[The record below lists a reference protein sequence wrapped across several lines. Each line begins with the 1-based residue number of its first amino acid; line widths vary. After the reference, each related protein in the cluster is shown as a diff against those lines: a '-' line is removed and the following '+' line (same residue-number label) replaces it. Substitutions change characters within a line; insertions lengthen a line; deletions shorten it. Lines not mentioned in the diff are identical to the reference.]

1 MGQQLSVLTKTLMAA
16 CAILLFW
23 LWWVVDDFDKLNDK
37 HTKLESSFSKLNSDF
52 NEQVAINEDYE
63 KRINS
68 LHELDTK
75 HTTELTNAKAKID
88 QLRIA
93 VSNGTKR
100 LRIKAECP
108 KPEISSTT
116 SMDVSRSATLA
127 RDAEQDYFDLLKQL
141 ETLEKQ
147 YLGLRDYYFTEC
159 RR

>member
-1 MGQQLSVLTKTLMAA
+1 MGSLTKALMAA

-23 LWWVVDDFDKLNDK
+23 LWWVADDFDKLNDK

-75 HTTELTNAKAKID
+75 HTTELTNAKAEID
-88 QLRIA
+88 QLRID

-108 KPEISSTT
+108 KPENSSTA
-116 SMDVSRSATLA
+116 SVDASGSPSLA

-159 RR
+159 KR

>member
-1 MGQQLSVLTKTLMAA
+1 MTTLTKVLAGA
-16 CAILLFW
+16 CAILAFW
-23 LWWVVDDFDKLNDK
+23 LWWVMGSYGDLKGDYSILKDK
-37 HTKLESSFSKLNSDF
+37 FS
-52 NEQVAINEDYE
+52 EQVAITADYE

-75 HTTELTNAKAKID
+75 HTTELTNAKAEID
-88 QLRIA
+88 KLRID

-100 LRIKAECP
+100 LRVKAECP
-108 KPEISSTT
+108 SAENGSTSSV
-116 SMDVSRSATLA
+116 DASRPATLA

-159 RR
+159 IH

>member
-1 MGQQLSVLTKTLMAA
+1 MGSLTKALMAA
-16 CAILLFW
+16 CVILLFW
-23 LWWVVDDFDKLNDK
+23 LWWVADDFDKLNDK

-88 QLRIA
+88 QLRID

-100 LRIKAECP
+100 LRVKAECP
-108 KPEISSTT
+108 KPENSSTT

-147 YLGLRDYYFTEC
+147 YLGLRDWYFAEC
-159 RR
+159 KR

>member
-1 MGQQLSVLTKTLMAA
+1 MGSLTKALMAA

-23 LWWVVDDFDKLNDK
+23 LWWVADDYDKLSDK

-75 HTTELTNAKAKID
+75 HTTELTNAKAEID
-88 QLRIA
+88 QLRID
-93 VSNGTKR
+93 VINGTKR
-100 LRIKAECP
+100 LRIKADCP
-108 KPEISSTT
+108 KPENGSTSSL
-116 SMDVSRSATLA
+116 DASRSATLA
-127 RDAEQDYFDLLKQL
+127 RDSEQDYFDLLKQL

-147 YLGLRDYYFTEC
+147 YLGLRDWYFAEC
-159 RR
+159 KR

>member
-1 MGQQLSVLTKTLMAA
+1 MGSLTKALMAA

-23 LWWVVDDFDKLNDK
+23 LWWIADDFDKLNDK

-75 HTTELTNAKAKID
+75 HTTELTNAKAEID
-88 QLRIA
+88 QLRID

-100 LRIKAECP
+100 LRVKAECP
-108 KPEISSTT
+108 KPENSSTT
-116 SMDVSRSATLA
+116 SMDVSRPATLA

-147 YLGLRDYYFTEC
+147 YLGLRDWYFAEC
-159 RR
+159 KR

>member
-1 MGQQLSVLTKTLMAA
+1 MGSLTKALMAA
-16 CAILLFW
+16 CVILLFW
-23 LWWVVDDFDKLNDK
+23 LWWVADDFDKLNDK

-75 HTTELTNAKAKID
+75 HTTELTNAKAEID
-88 QLRIA
+88 QLRID

-108 KPEISSTT
+108 KPENSTT
-116 SMDVSRSATLA
+116 SSVDASGSPSLA

-147 YLGLRDYYFTEC
+147 YLGLRDWYFAEC
-159 RR
+159 KR